1 MHSSPVPARS
11 RDGSAMREA
20 GIKQC
25 VVAYATREH
34 QYLWTVD
41 LPKTAT
47 VADAL
52 EAARGLAARML
63 TTRGTREDIEEIP
76 WDTAPVGIFGEPC
89 DRRAIPADADRI
101 EIYRPLRSDPRERRR
116 DRVRRDRR
124 SKQG

>member
-1 MHSSPVPARS
+1 
-11 RDGSAMREA
+11 MREG

-41 LPKTAT
+41 VPKNAT

-52 EAARGLAARML
+52 QAARGLASGL
-63 TTRGTREDIEEIP
+63 TTRGTSGEIKEIP

-89 DRRAIPADADRI
+89 DRQAIPRDGDRI
-101 EIYRPLRSDPRERRR
+101 ELYRPLRSDPRERRR
-116 DRVRRDRR
+116 ERVRRDRR
-124 SKQG
+124 SKRA

>member
-1 MHSSPVPARS
+1 
-11 RDGSAMREA
+11 MREE

-41 LPKTAT
+41 VPKNAT

-52 EAARGLAARML
+52 QAARGLAAGTL
-63 TTRGTREDIEEIP
+63 TTRGTCGEINEIP

-89 DRRAIPADADRI
+89 DRQAIPRDGDRI
-101 EIYRPLRSDPRERRR
+101 ELYRPLRSDPRERRR
-116 DRVRRDRR
+116 ERVRRDRR
-124 SKQG
+124 SKQA